1 MLFQVA
7 QPPPKPQQ
15 ALAKPVPGVI
25 WSYATPP
32 GFQLLEPGYR
42 FPLQIKQALVQF
54 VQPDPELSKAYQE
67 VFADKKQFAAWLK
80 GVLQDQKRKQPK
92 AAELGPTVLSSDLS
106 KLSVGNATVTSTA
119 KVPRPKAGQE
129 QAAIDRYLFALKA
142 WAPEK

>member
-1 MLFQVA
+1 MFFQAA

-54 VQPDPELSKAYQE
+54 VQPDAELNRAYQD
-67 VFADKKQFAAWLK
+67 VFMDKQKFAAWLR
-80 GVLQDQKRKQPK
+80 GVLQDQKKKQPK
-92 AAELGPTVLSSDLS
+92 AAESGPTVLSSDLS

-119 KVPRPKAGQE
+119 KIPHPKAAQQ
-129 QAAIDRYLFALKA
+129 QAAIDRYLFVLKT

>member
-1 MLFQVA
+1 MFFQAA
-7 QPPPKPQQ
+7 QPPPKPQK

-54 VQPDPELSKAYQE
+54 VQPDAELSRAYQD
-67 VFADKKQFAAWLK
+67 VFADKQKFAAWLK
-80 GVLQDQKRKQPK
+80 GVLQDQKKKQPK
-92 AAELGPTVLSSDLS
+92 VAESGPTVLSSDLS
-106 KLSVGNATVTSTA
+106 KLSVGNVTVTSTG

-142 WAPEK
+142 WASEK